1 MQKVVSCS
9 VDLFLFFIYA
19 CISACQVKPAQLQ
32 NIWFFLFFWCWSFPL
47 IMRWCLQLP
56 CGCSSRAGLSG
67 MVLCCFITRWK
78 TGTKIAA
85 WGNWVGLWHHHEETW
100 RVPKS
105 CKVGP
110 IFLFFFFFWQWL
122 FKRVSYHLMI
132 CYWLIPMSSSHYAAY
147 RKLQP
152 FGLSRTPGFG
162 GLHIYILVWVWFK
175 QTNSWLNLSINSWM
189 QVKMFGLFSP
199 RVFRLERQWLSA
211 SLESVSTRLAFR
223 HVLLFAEVLF
233 SKHSR
238 SDVQELL
245 FLTKT
250 WMSLIAIWY
259 FFFKVVTI

>member
-1 MQKVVSCS
+1 MPALVHAKWSQHSCRIFGS
-9 VDLFLFFIYA
+9 FSSFDAGHSPSSCDGAFSCLVAAHPGLG
-19 CISACQVKPAQLQ
+19 SQG
-32 NIWFFLFFWCWSFPL
+32 WCCAALSQGGKLGQRLLPEATEWVCGT
-47 IMRWCLQLP
+47 IMRKP
-56 CGCSSRAGLSG
+56 
-67 MVLCCFITRWK
+67 
-78 TGTKIAA
+78 
-85 WGNWVGLWHHHEETW
+85 EE
-100 RVPKS
+100 
-105 CKVGP
+105 
-110 IFLFFFFFWQWL
+110 FLNPVKLAPYFFFFFFWQWL

-189 QVKMFGLFSP
+189 QLKMFGLFSP